1 MKLAGYAMTVLMI
14 DVYGEQKKPFGLL
27 TEALD
32 NLQEDEI
39 YIASGGEMRCAY
51 WGELLTATAKK
62 RGAVGAVLN
71 GWHRDTPQVLGQ
83 NWPVFSRGCYA
94 QDSSVRTQVA
104 DYRCRIEVGDVTVMP
119 GDLIFGD
126 VDGVLV
132 IPSQHIDTVVE
143 KALEKAHGEKTVRK
157 AIEEGMSSTEAFA
170 KYGIL

>member
-1 MKLAGYAMTVLMI
+1 
-14 DVYGEQKKPFGLL
+14 
-27 TEALD
+27 
-32 NLQEDEI
+32 
-39 YIASGGEMRCAY
+39 
-51 WGELLTATAKK
+51 
-62 RGAVGAVLN
+62 
-71 GWHRDTPQVLGQ
+71 
-83 NWPVFSRGCYA
+83 
-94 QDSSVRTQVA
+94 
-104 DYRCRIEVGDVTVMP
+104 MP